1 MLNRILANKLEKES
15 CIMKLEEELLRL
27 NEEELFGT
35 VKSIPVEQSEVLKN
49 FALLSKSIREA
60 IDTLTNRDNL
70 LYEDAEQ
77 ISSMQNECM
86 KCLGEMQEIIEKYM

>member
-1 MLNRILANKLEKES
+1 MI
-15 CIMKLEEELLRL
+15 
-27 NEEELFGT
+27 
-35 VKSIPVEQSEVLKN
+35 Q
-49 FALLSKSIREA
+49 EA

-86 KCLGEMQEIIEKYM
+86 KWLGEMLDKIEKYM

>member
-1 MLNRILANKLEKES
+1 
-15 CIMKLEEELLRL
+15 MKLEEALLRL
-27 NEEELFGT
+27 DEEELFGT
-35 VKSIPVEQSEVLKN
+35 VKSVPVEQSEVLKN
-49 FALLSKSIREA
+49 FALLSKMIQEA

-86 KCLGEMQEIIEKYM
+86 KWLGEILGKIEKYM

>member
-1 MLNRILANKLEKES
+1 
-15 CIMKLEEELLRL
+15 MKLEEALLQL
-27 NEEELFGT
+27 DEEELFGT

-49 FALLSKSIREA
+49 FALLSKMIQEA

-77 ISSMQNECM
+77 ISNMQNECM
-86 KCLGEMQEIIEKYM
+86 KWLGEMLGKIEKYM